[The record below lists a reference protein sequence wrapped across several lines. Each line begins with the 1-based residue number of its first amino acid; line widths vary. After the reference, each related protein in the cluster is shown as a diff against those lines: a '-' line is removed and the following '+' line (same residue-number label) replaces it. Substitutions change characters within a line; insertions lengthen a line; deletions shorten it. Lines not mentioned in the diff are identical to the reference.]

1 MHDVRYW
8 VGFNRVY
15 GVGPAK
21 VRALI
26 DHFGDLETAWNADLN
41 DLREAG
47 LDRRSIENLLNVAR
61 DRSISIRRSIGCRRP
76 ARGL

>member
-1 MHDVRYW
+1 MRDVRYW

-21 VRALI
+21 VRALL
-26 DHFGDLETAWNADLN
+26 DYFGDLETAWNADPN

-47 LDRRSIENLLNVAR
+47 LDRRSIEKSIEC
-61 DRSISIRRSIGCRRP
+61 RSA
-76 ARGL
+76 ARGLCSGTMPIIRRC